1 MTEDE
6 AGAIFAV
13 IAVRTNGWDDP
24 SSDAWIDDLQR
35 LNNPTAGIAAA
46 RKLVDTHEGY
56 GRPAWG
62 TYRAAYLHELTRIQ
76 LEQPAIGP
84 AKHER
89 VTLAEHLERLV
100 ARAHTDQA
108 AADELEHWRTLGHT
122 NAPSLIPTDWQRT
135 LAALTRTETTP

>member
-100 ARAHTDQA
+100 ARADTNQDA
-108 AADELEHWRTLGHT
+108 AAELATWRRIGHGGV
-122 NAPSLIPTDWQRT
+122 PSLVPHDWQRT
-135 LAALTRTETTP
+135 LTALTRPEQP